1 MRLGIMETFG
11 DCKRCCKRVKV
22 FSKHKD
28 HFLILLREG
37 LVPSRGGYR
46 MKQAA
51 KGQGMQ
57 AMCVPR
63 SCDNLKAMQG
73 ESSVVGVGGL
83 ITPHD
88 KGIP

>member
-1 MRLGIMETFG
+1 M
-11 DCKRCCKRVKV
+11 KV

-28 HFLILLREG
+28 RFLILLREG

-73 ESSVVGVGGL
+73 ESSVEKRSHGAQCRWFDHS
-83 ITPHD
+83 T
-88 KGIP
+88 